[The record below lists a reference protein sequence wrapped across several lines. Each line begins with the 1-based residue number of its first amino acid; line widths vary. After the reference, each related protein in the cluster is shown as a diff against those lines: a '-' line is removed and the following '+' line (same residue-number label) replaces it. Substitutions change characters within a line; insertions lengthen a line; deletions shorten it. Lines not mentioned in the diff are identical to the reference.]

1 MELDVQ
7 RHVRD
12 ENNPELPSEAM
23 QEEFEL
29 WENEYTVDNLTDLT
43 VSQIESRKLRF
54 ENQVQR
60 LVMEHNPGKRIE
72 SNPVLAASIGKPA
85 YTSQEWEQA
94 RKMIW
99 RKKDEITLRFDQA
112 KGKVKKEKKESKIE
126 QFVTFID
133 SVVPDSVNL
142 NFSWF

>member
-12 ENNPELPSEAM
+12 ENSPELPSEAM

-43 VSQIESRKLRF
+43 VSQIESRKLHF
-54 ENQVQR
+54 DNQVQR

-72 SNPVLAASIGKPA
+72 NNPVLAASVGKPA

-94 RKMIW
+94 RKVIW

-112 KGKVKKEKKESKIE
+112 KGKVKKEKSESKME
-126 QFVTFID
+126 QFVRLVD
-133 SVVPDSVNL
+133 SVVPDSVSL
-142 NFSWF
+142 SLS